1 MVNGYLP
8 ETEKYFEELGREI
21 NKNYKLAEKARSLG
35 LDPADK
41 VEVSLALTMAAKV
54 VRLIAT
60 VYPQLDREDIINR
73 ILELE
78 KQYGALDSSVAFKIA
93 EEISIQKYCQF
104 KDQFEAI

>member
-1 MVNGYLP
+1 MSEFSS
-8 ETEKYFEELGREI
+8 ETEKYFEDLSI
-21 NKNYKLAEKARSLG
+21 DIQKNYDIANQARARG
-35 LDPADK
+35 LDPKDK

-93 EEISIQKYCQF
+93 EEISMQKYCQF
-104 KDQFEAI
+104 KDQL